1 MESEI
6 VYEVPSSVFQ
16 YLKNSRNDNV
26 LVFSASPEE
35 DPEWE
40 LYLVPFVVGYGFD
53 GAATRPLTL
62 SSITALDRKNETL
75 MDLPPSEI
83 SKLDKQ
89 YFDFRMDRILEIFEK
104 GNYVQKVSISNKN
117 FPKLRNLS
125 AFINKEMA
133 RLLKELYVKT
143 AETGKVYSVP
153 YLEITKK
160 EEEQKSEKKPKKKEE
175 IVITKE
181 NKIEISPV
189 ENSKK

>member
-153 YLEITKK
+153 YLEITNC
-160 EEEQKSEKKPKKKEE
+160 SAYCTYA
-175 IVITKE
+175 VTLHFHTCCVNYYYNVF
-181 NKIEISPV
+181 NKQYAL
-189 ENSKK
+189 